1 MRRLLKKQASAY
13 MLLHSFITNNGYP
26 IEFTARI
33 SSNRLYY
40 SIIMLNQF
48 SSSSFYD
55 GESFEAAFD
64 FYVEIMTALYS
75 LTEAEKVSRKKQT
88 FLDKAISLLNETAV
102 NKYSDWHTLYHKA
115 PLFLGMNDF

>member
-1 MRRLLKKQASAY
+1 MRRLLKKQASMY
-13 MLLHSFITNNGYP
+13 MLLHSFVTKNGYP
-26 IEFTARI
+26 IEFIARV

-64 FYVEIMTALYS
+64 FYIEIMTALYS
-75 LTEAEKVSRKKQT
+75 LIEAEKVSKKKQT
-88 FLDKAISLLNETAV
+88 FLDKAIHLLDETAV
-102 NKYSDWHTLYHKA
+102 NKYRHWHTPYHKA